1 MYAHLGFLSSLNVR
15 DCLPRSMMVL
25 AGPDWCWQ
33 MWTESK
39 FELWKILHFS
49 LKWGSTRGRPVILST
64 WGAYS
69 APHATLSKHKQE
81 VMEKDN
87 SKNCYIGSFETES
100 VIMWLSPSSCHQ
112 DSKYFLCLTV
122 KAHSSSPLCLPY
134 NTLPLA
140 GVMCCLLPLCG
151 WKCSS
156 SMQHKNCSPSLLNL
170 LQNGKISFCER
181 RKCQ

>member
-1 MYAHLGFLSSLNVR
+1 MKDFTFFFKVGKHTWKAGNSLYMR
-15 DCLPRSMMVL
+15 SLLCPPRY
-25 AGPDWCWQ
+25 
-33 MWTESK
+33 
-39 FELWKILHFS
+39 S
-49 LKWGSTRGRPVILST
+49 LETQTRSWRRIIQ
-64 WGAYS
+64 
-69 APHATLSKHKQE
+69 KK
-81 VMEKDN
+81 
-87 SKNCYIGSFETES
+87 CYIGYFETES

-112 DSKYFLCLTV
+112 DSKYFLCLKV

-140 GVMCCLLPLCG
+140 VVMCCLLPLCG